1 MKCRKTGNRLWT
13 CRRAPAILILACFES
28 FSAKPKLRP
37 KPGCPGDSRRR
48 SAYFTAYANR
58 CGRVPGGHVIDGGD
72 RLVSFKGRK
81 PTSNRESVVIY
92 VGCEFYRVK
101 WRNWKIDEQA
111 GGAGLRRAS
120 QAALLPVWFDL
131 HTDTREENPLDPQW
145 VENGWVRWSASQMM
159 AGPQEEVRAGGEGG
173 DMFLHATGE
182 AHYRPMSLCGAE

>member
-72 RLVSFKGRK
+72 RLVSLLGGQTPPHPAAAGVFSAVR
-81 PTSNRESVVIY
+81 PPPREA
-92 VGCEFYRVK
+92 
-101 WRNWKIDEQA
+101 N
-111 GGAGLRRAS
+111 
-120 QAALLPVWFDL
+120 
-131 HTDTREENPLDPQW
+131 
-145 VENGWVRWSASQMM
+145 
-159 AGPQEEVRAGGEGG
+159 
-173 DMFLHATGE
+173 
-182 AHYRPMSLCGAE
+182 